1 MEISS
6 TSFNPSPSQQSKTR
20 DASENML
27 QKKLEEQLTNE
38 VAPGPEE
45 KAFKEAEKVEA
56 AQTAQSKST
65 VENREQSE
73 KRQGRAIDV
82 TV

>member
-6 TSFNPSPSQQSKTR
+6 VVYNPASAQQSR
-20 DASENML
+20 ARSESEDIL

-38 VAPGPEE
+38 VAPNPEE

-56 AQTAQSKST
+56 AQTAQEKAT

>member
-6 TSFNPSPSQQSKTR
+6 IVYNPASAQQSR
-20 DASENML
+20 ARSESEDIL
-27 QKKLEEQLTNE
+27 EKKLEEALKGEAAAN
-38 VAPGPEE
+38 PEE

-56 AQTAQSKST
+56 AQTAQEKAT